1 MVKIRFSSALSNV
14 THARETTLDIGD
26 TTVKTVLDNLI
37 QQFGPDFEKR
47 ILDKGEVR
55 RFVNLYVNGEDI
67 RHLKGL
73 DSAVKSADEISI
85 LPAVSGG

>member
-1 MVKIRFSSALSNV
+1 MSNV
-14 THARETTLDIGD
+14 THARETTLELGN
-26 TTVKTVLDNLI
+26 TTVKTVLDKLVE
-37 QQFGPDFEKR
+37 QYGADFEKR

-67 RHLKGL
+67 RHLGGL
-73 DSAVKSADEISI
+73 STAVKDADEISI

>member
-14 THARETTLDIGD
+14 THARETTLQLGE
-26 TTVKTVLDNLI
+26 TTVKAVLDKLVE
-37 QQFGPDFEKR
+37 QYGADFEKR

-67 RHLKGL
+67 RHLSGL
-73 DSAVKSADEISI
+73 SSPVKDADEISI

>member
-14 THARETTLDIGD
+14 THARETTLELGD
-26 TTVKTVLDNLI
+26 TTVKTVLEKLV

-67 RHLKGL
+67 RHLSGL
-73 DSAVKSADEISI
+73 DSPIEDADEISI

>member
-26 TTVKTVLDNLI
+26 TTVKVVLDKLI
-37 QQFGPDFEKR
+37 QQFGADFEKR

-73 DSAVKSADEISI
+73 DTAVKGTDEISI

>member
-1 MVKIRFSSALSNV
+1 MSNV
-14 THARETTLDIGD
+14 THARETTLELGD
-26 TTVKTVLDNLI
+26 TTVKTVLDKLVE
-37 QQFGPDFEKR
+37 QFGADFERR

-67 RHLKGL
+67 RHLNGL
-73 DSAVKSADEISI
+73 ASQVKDADEISI

>member
-1 MVKIRFSSALSNV
+1 MSNV
-14 THARETTLDIGD
+14 THARETTLELGD
-26 TTVKTVLDNLI
+26 TTVKTVLDKLVE
-37 QQFGPDFEKR
+37 QFGADFERR

-67 RHLKGL
+67 RHLNGL
-73 DSAVKSADEISI
+73 ASPVKDADEISI